1 MTAAEM
7 LVALGVDP
15 EIADQAVVRWAEHAQ
30 IDMTEFLAMHM
41 AADSITA
48 ICFGCGSF
56 WTGRVPT
63 WATHQPQCYS
73 CIPWACEGSTVEETR
88 TSDLDGTRV
97 RFPTGPQLPGVA

>member
-15 EIADQAVVRWAEHAQ
+15 EIADQAVARWAEHAQ
-30 IDMTEFLAMHM
+30 IDMTAFLAMHM

-56 WTGRVPT
+56 WTQKVPD
-63 WATHQPQCYS
+63 WAKTQPQCFS
-73 CIPWACEGSTVEETR
+73 CQPA
-88 TSDLDGTRV
+88 TSEL
-97 RFPTGPQLPGVA
+97 AK

>member
-30 IDMTEFLAMHM
+30 IDMTEFLAMHI
-41 AADSITA
+41 AADGIKA

-63 WATHQPQCYS
+63 WATHQSKCYS

-97 RFPTGPQLPGVA
+97 QLPTGPQLPGAA